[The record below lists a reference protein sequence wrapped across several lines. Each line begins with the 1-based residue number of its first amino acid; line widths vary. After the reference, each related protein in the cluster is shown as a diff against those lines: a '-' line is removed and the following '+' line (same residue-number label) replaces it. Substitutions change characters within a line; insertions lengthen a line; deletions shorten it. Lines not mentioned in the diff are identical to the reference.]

1 MQNDEENANTAIAGP
16 KKRTFDAKALQARKA
31 VQDQE
36 EEKKIPDPKGIRLTE
51 IPNTITQE
59 LLCEEVVEKFGPIE
73 RCFMPVEQ
81 MRNSIRNRGFAIIN
95 FKNQSSAEK
104 AILVGEVLIE
114 FAAVAITQSYQQ
126 QRRDRERDGNRR
138 DFDILKRR

>member
-1 MQNDEENANTAIAGP
+1 M
-16 KKRTFDAKALQARKA
+16 
-31 VQDQE
+31 
-36 EEKKIPDPKGIRLTE
+36 TE
-51 IPNTITQE
+51 LPGTITQE
-59 LLCEEVVEKFGPIE
+59 LLCEAIVEKFGPIE

-104 AILVGEVLIE
+104 AILDGEISIE
-114 FAAVAITQSYQQ
+114 FAAVSITQSYQQ
-126 QRRDRERDGNRR
+126 QRRDRDRDGNRR